1 MNTTNEYALLMRQA
15 ELTNSRREAKHLI
28 NKATELKERMAST
41 FRYDHLDYSGLS

>member
-1 MNTTNEYALLMRQA
+1 MTIEYALLMGQV
-15 ELTNSRREAKHLI
+15 ELTNSRREAKRLI